1 MSASRVICF
10 DIGGVLV
17 RICRSWVEACETAG
31 VPVYEPEWLAGR
43 EAVAARSLVMQAYQ
57 NGAFSTDEYYQ
68 RMRGVLSERYT
79 LDEIARIH
87 DAWLLDEYV
96 GVVELVTRLGEL
108 PGVTTACLSNT
119 NQRHWDA
126 LAPSEGLPRFPAVM
140 ALRQRFASHLMRS
153 SKPDAQIF
161 LDFQQQLGADASQ
174 ILFFDDLEANVLAA
188 RSQGWQAETID
199 PHGDTCQQ
207 LQGHL
212 LAHGVDLSTVH
223 DGGGSSDRSRRSGS
237 R

>member
-1 MSASRVICF
+1 VHEPGWLTS
-10 DIGGVLV
+10 
-17 RICRSWVEACETAG
+17 EA
-31 VPVYEPEWLAGR
+31 
-43 EAVAARSLVMQAYQ
+43 AVAARSVVMQAYQ
-57 NGAFSTDEYYQ
+57 NGAFGTDEYYQ
-68 RMRGVLSERYT
+68 RMRAALSERYT

-87 DAWLLDEYV
+87 DAWLLDEYL
-96 GVVELVTRLGEL
+96 GVAELVTELGDL

-126 LAPSEGLPRFPAVM
+126 LAPSQGLARFPAVM

-161 LDFQQQLGADASQ
+161 LDFQQQLAVDASE

-188 RSQGWQAETID
+188 RRQAWRSEAID

-207 LQGHL
+207 MRAQIV
-212 LAHGVDLSTVH
+212 AHGLELAT
-223 DGGGSSDRSRRSGS
+223 G
-237 R
+237 

>member
-1 MSASRVICF
+1 M
-10 DIGGVLV
+10 
-17 RICRSWVEACETAG
+17 RICRSWAEACEQAG
-31 VPVYEPEWLAGR
+31 VPLHEPEWLAG
-43 EAVAARSLVMQAYQ
+43 EAAVAARSVVMHAYQ
-57 NGAFSTDEYYQ
+57 NGAFSTDEYYE
-68 RMRGVLSERYT
+68 RMRGALSERYT

-87 DAWLLDEYV
+87 DAWLLDEYA
-96 GVVELVTRLGEL
+96 GVVELVTELGAL
-108 PGVTTACLSNT
+108 PGVTTTCLSNT

-126 LAPSEGLPRFPAVM
+126 LAPSAGLPRFPAVM

-153 SKPDAQIF
+153 SKPDAKIF
-161 LDFQQQLGADASQ
+161 AEFQQQLGSDASE

-188 RSQGWQAETID
+188 RGQGWRAETID

-207 LQGHL
+207 LRAHL
-212 LAHGVDLSTVH
+212 RVHELELADTAQ